1 MALRV
6 GVINLGNKN
15 PNVNMN
21 GDFYLNYIFEDFR

>member
-6 GVINLGNKN
+6 GVINLEDKN

-21 GDFYLNYIFEDFR
+21 RDFYLNYIFEDFR